1 MKQKRKT
8 GPTSSSTSLV
18 TQSKGRFYTL
28 SCSLN
33 LQLALSDEAE
43 GGDRT
48 YVKQRVPSHNPKDID
63 EHARRDSSPGN
74 NFLARGG
81 FALAATMS
89 PLIQKV
95 GGAT

>member
-1 MKQKRKT
+1 M
-8 GPTSSSTSLV
+8 V
-18 TQSKGRFYTL
+18 YTYDV
-28 SCSLN
+28 SFAG

-48 YVKQRVPSHNPKDID
+48 YVKQRVPSHNPKDVD

-89 PLIQKV
+89 PFIQKV
-95 GGAT
+95 GGAAWKCDKEVLIFC